1 MLLESCHLGN
11 VTIDEC
17 LSKCVGFKRKS
28 CKLTLCKVV
37 DPFGVWKHG
46 VPNPV
51 PIRSIQD
58 AVVSSSVQG
67 GMKDK
72 CIKGITPFE
81 KGSAT
86 VSRTGVHR
94 DSSSG

>member
-1 MLLESCHLGN
+1 MLLESCHLDN

-46 VPNPV
+46 IPNPV

-67 GMKDK
+67 GMQDES
-72 CIKGITPFE
+72 ILSITPFE
-81 KGSAT
+81 KGSSA
-86 VSRTGVHR
+86 VSRTSVHGN
-94 DSSSG
+94 S